1 MHLIISL
8 QKLGKFYLDI
18 FLTLKFDELKV
29 HYLPDISHT
38 GTFSK
43 IVYYS
48 AKLESYLLSFGVFL
62 QNDFNIFEMSV
73 SNQMIA
79 SAIGKLPFGF
89 FMKQ

>member
-48 AKLESYLLSFGVFL
+48 AKLESYLLSSGMFFCKMIS
-62 QNDFNIFEMSV
+62 IFS
-73 SNQMIA
+73 
-79 SAIGKLPFGF
+79 K
-89 FMKQ
+89 